1 MVARFGPIP
10 LGVGPIS
17 GPCAGCDARTF
28 CGKDLFKDLILQEKT
43 RASHPA
49 LGPETGPTPSGIGPT
64 LATIYPP

>member
-17 GPCAGCDARTF
+17 DILLQIF
-28 CGKDLFKDLILQEKT
+28 FKDLILQEKT

-49 LGPETGPTPSGIGPT
+49 LGPEIGPTPSGIGPI